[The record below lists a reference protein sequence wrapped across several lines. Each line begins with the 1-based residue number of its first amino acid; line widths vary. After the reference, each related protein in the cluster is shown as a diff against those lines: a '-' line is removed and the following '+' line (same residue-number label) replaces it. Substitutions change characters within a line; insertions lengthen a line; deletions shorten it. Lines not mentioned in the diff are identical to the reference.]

1 VEPSPWAWQPGWPE
15 LAAAVVLAAAYLV
28 AQRRF
33 PSSTARR
40 AAYAAGIVLIVL
52 AFATP
57 VETIATTYL
66 LTFHLVQ
73 NVVVAE
79 WAPALLVLGLSPAAA
94 AALGRFR
101 VVRFVTR
108 PVVALPL
115 WVATYAVWHV
125 PLLYDTALRHQEW
138 LLPLEHACYLL
149 AGLAL
154 WWPVFHGTPWALGS
168 GAKALY
174 LFAAFLLNSPIGLLL
189 ALLPS
194 PVYAFYEEAPRIW
207 GLSPLR
213 DQQLAGIAM
222 AGAEALLFFALF
234 AFYLVRFLQEEERDA
249 RPGRPELGG

>member
-1 VEPSPWAWQPGWPE
+1 MEPSPGAWHPGWPE
-15 LAAAVVLAAAYLV
+15 LAAAAVLAIAYAAS
-28 AQRRF
+28 QRRF
-33 PSSTARR
+33 PASLARKLSL
-40 AAYAAGIVLIVL
+40 AFGIVLLV
-52 AFATP
+52 AVFATP

-101 VVRFVTR
+101 VVRVLTYPF
-108 PVVALPL
+108 VALPV

-125 PLLYDTALRHQEW
+125 PLFYDTALRHQEW
-138 LLPLEHACYLL
+138 LLPIEHACYLI

-154 WWPVFHGTPWALGS
+154 WWPVFHERPWALRS
-168 GAKALY
+168 GAKAGY

-194 PVYAFYEEAPRIW
+194 PVYAFYEEAPRLW
-207 GLSPLR
+207 GLTPLR
-213 DQQLAGIAM
+213 DQQIAGVAM
-222 AGAEALLFFALF
+222 AGAEAILFFSLF
-234 AFYLVRFLQEEERDA
+234 ALYLVRFLQEEEREATPQADP
-249 RPGRPELGG
+249 RG